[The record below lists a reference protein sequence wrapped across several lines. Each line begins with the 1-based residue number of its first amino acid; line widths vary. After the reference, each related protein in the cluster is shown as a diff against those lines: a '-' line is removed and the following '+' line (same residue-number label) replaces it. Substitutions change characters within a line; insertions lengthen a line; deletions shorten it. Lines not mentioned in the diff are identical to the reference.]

1 MPVVPSVRQRGG
13 GLGAVDRTRRTAA
26 DFGALEGAAVG
37 NLGRAVTQTAQAGL
51 QTLTRMENDQNE
63 SDVKRLQAEYDAERQ
78 RITSDL
84 YNRKGIDAIE
94 AEGLARKQLAK
105 ARSDILSRSDR
116 RAVKE
121 PLDFLTQRSEATEN
135 ARMNRFISGERE
147 RDFIDTSVA
156 RIENHHL
163 DAAQD
168 PTVSG
173 ESRIGIISEVSK
185 QADRL
190 GWSAAQTKAEVRKQV
205 SKMHSAVLDSVAA
218 ESIEKAVE
226 YIEENRDDILPS
238 VQKKYENALKE
249 ANELEVVFDSADS
262 IVSQSDSEEEALE
275 LARQLED
282 PEVRKGVV
290 SEVKAQFAEKTRFE
304 NKARN
309 ELASEVTRR
318 VLGGENIKTIFK
330 EDWATFKDLAQDKGM
345 IARLMRTDKVKK
357 ERDSIW
363 RKESDGSTYR
373 DLKSLSGK
381 ELSDLN
387 LDEFQ
392 VDLTQ
397 TEHRQL
403 VNAQIAAG
411 KELDNLTTNPKYV
424 NAAIKEAKRRTT
436 HLEWGKADDEDLVKE
451 QNAILNELQG
461 MVEERFTSVGEEP
474 TPQEINDMATEVTQ
488 TFEDDGGAFDLI
500 DFGGQT
506 EEFSVASFRQ
516 MSSTERDAI
525 EIDIDEVDDAFM
537 EDIRSDY
544 PTYFGETALSPD
556 EEQVLLKAFLMGNDA
571 HTAKAIRR
579 VQEQRGVKP
588 GTVFEG
594 E

>member
-173 ESRIGIISEVSK
+173 ES
-185 QADRL
+185 
-190 GWSAAQTKAEVRKQV
+190 
-205 SKMHSAVLDSVAA
+205 DSVAA

-345 IARLMRTDKVKK
+345 IARLMDKVKK